1 MKRFWWGMLELAR
14 LARRGQAKACPTL
27 WVVLLCA
34 MPAVAAVTGTV
45 INRTTGQ
52 PQAGITVSLL
62 RMGQAGPEPA
72 GDVKADA
79 QGKFSLDQPVQGPT
93 LLRATIDGVTYNKV
107 LAPGQPTEGITLDIY
122 NASKLPG
129 DAKVSKHMFLFQPQG
144 QEMVVNEAYII
155 VNGGK
160 AAWNDPAGGTIHFY
174 LPQGASK
181 VEVNATP
188 PAGMPL
194 KAPPQKTDQSD
205 VYKINFAIRPGETR
219 LDMSY
224 SVPYTEGATYTGK
237 IVSGDENTYL
247 IVPNGITIKGD
258 HLSDLGPEPRTQA
271 HIFGLQGTDYSVQ
284 FAGTLA
290 PANET
295 AAADAD
301 SASGQPQVQQIMPR
315 IYGKLNL
322 ILPLAL
328 GILALGFVL
337 LYRAPAKETHERG
350 RG

>member
-1 MKRFWWGMLELAR
+1 VR
-14 LARRGQAKACPTL
+14 QANGEGNKIMNKL
-27 WVVLLCA
+27 WAVLLCA
-34 MPAVAAVTGTV
+34 IPAAAAVSGTV
-45 INRTTGQ
+45 VNRTTGQ

-129 DAKVSKHMFLFQPQG
+129 NAKVSKHMLLFQPQG
-144 QEMVVNEAYII
+144 KEMVVNEAYI
-155 VNGGK
+155 VTNDGST
-160 AAWNDPAGGTIHFY
+160 AWNDSDAGTIHFY
-174 LPQGASK
+174 VPNGASK

-194 KAPPQKTDQSD
+194 KTAAQKTKQAD

-219 LDMSY
+219 IDMSY
-224 SVPYTEGATYTGK
+224 SVAYTEGVLYTGK

-247 IVPNGITIKGD
+247 IVPNGVTIKGD

-271 HIFGLQGTDYSVQ
+271 HIFGLQGADYAVT
-284 FAGTLA
+284 FTGTVA
-290 PANET
+290 PAPD
-295 AAADAD
+295 APADAD
-301 SASGQPQVQQIMPR
+301 SNAGQPQVTQIMPR
-315 IYGKLNL
+315 LYTKLNL

-337 LYRAPAKETHERG
+337 LYRAPVKEMNERG

>member
-1 MKRFWWGMLELAR
+1 MKKFWVL
-14 LARRGQAKACPTL
+14 
-27 WVVLLCA
+27 LLCA
-34 MPAVAAVTGTV
+34 VPAVAAVTGTV

-52 PQAGITVSLL
+52 PQAGITVSLM

-79 QGKFSLDQPVQGPT
+79 QGKFSLDQPVEGPT

-155 VNGGK
+155 VNDGK

-174 LPQGASK
+174 IPKGATK

-194 KAPPQKTDQSD
+194 KAPAQKTDQPD

-224 SVPYTEGATYTGK
+224 SVPYTEGAPYTGK

-295 AAADAD
+295 AAADSDA
-301 SASGQPQVQQIMPR
+301 AAGQPQVVQIMPR

-337 LYRAPAKETHERG
+337 LYRAPVKETNERG
-350 RG
+350 RN

>member
-1 MKRFWWGMLELAR
+1 MKSV
-14 LARRGQAKACPTL
+14 

-34 MPAVAAVTGTV
+34 LPAAAAVSGTV

-79 QGKFSLDQPVQGPT
+79 QGKFSMDQPVQGPT
-93 LLRATIDGVTYNKV
+93 LLRVTIDGVTYNKM
-107 LAPGQPTEGITLDIY
+107 LAPGQPSEGITLDIY

-129 DAKVSKHMFLFQPQG
+129 DAKVSKHMLLFQPQG

-155 VNGGK
+155 ANDGK
-160 AAWNDPAGGTIHFY
+160 TAWSDPTGGTIHFY
-174 LPQGASK
+174 LPAGAGK

-194 KAPPQKTDQSD
+194 KTAPQKTNQRDI
-205 VYKINFAIRPGETR
+205 YKIDFAIRPGETR
-219 LDMSY
+219 IDMSY
-224 SVPYTEGATYTGK
+224 SVPYMEGAAYTGK

-247 IVPNGITIKGD
+247 IVPNGVTMKGD

-284 FAGTLA
+284 FAGTVA
-290 PANET
+290 PAT
-295 AAADAD
+295 DAASADAD
-301 SASGQPQVQQIMPR
+301 STAGQPQVQQIMPR
-315 IYGKLNL
+315 LYGKVNL

-337 LYRAPAKETHERG
+337 LYRAPAKETNERG

>member
-1 MKRFWWGMLELAR
+1 
-14 LARRGQAKACPTL
+14 
-27 WVVLLCA
+27 
-34 MPAVAAVTGTV
+34 MPALAAVSGTV

-52 PQAGITVSLL
+52 PQAGITISLM

-79 QGKFSLDQPVQGPT
+79 QGKFSLNQPVQGPT

-129 DAKVSKHMFLFQPQG
+129 NAKVSKHMLLFQPQG

-155 VNGGK
+155 ANEGTT
-160 AAWNDPAGGTIHFY
+160 AWNDPAGGTIHFY
-174 LPQGASK
+174 VPPAASK

-194 KAPPQKTDQSD
+194 KSPAQKTDQAD
-205 VYKINFAIRPGETR
+205 IYKINFAIRPGETR

-224 SVPYTEGATYTGK
+224 TVPYKEGTPYTGK

-284 FAGTLA
+284 FSGTLA
-290 PANET
+290 PANEN
-295 AAADAD
+295 AAADSD
-301 SASGQPQVQQIMPR
+301 STAGQPQIQQIMPR
-315 IYGKLNL
+315 LYTKLNL

-337 LYRAPAKETHERG
+337 LYRAPVKRANERG

>member
-1 MKRFWWGMLELAR
+1 MKKFWA
-14 LARRGQAKACPTL
+14 
-27 WVVLLCA
+27 VLLCA

-45 INRTTGQ
+45 VNRTTGQ

-129 DAKVSKHMFLFQPQG
+129 DAKVSKHMLLFQPQG
-144 QEMVVNEAYII
+144 QEMVVNEAYI
-155 VNGGK
+155 VANDGK
-160 AAWNDPAGGTIHFY
+160 TAWNDPAGGTIHFY
-174 LPQGASK
+174 LPAAASK
-181 VEVNATP
+181 TEINATP

-194 KAPPQKTDQSD
+194 KAQAEKTNQANI
-205 VYKINFAIRPGETR
+205 YKINFAIRPGETR
-219 LDMSY
+219 VDMSY
-224 SVPYTEGATYTGK
+224 TVPYKEGAPYTGK

-247 IVPNGITIKGD
+247 IVPEGITMKGD

-284 FAGTLA
+284 FAGAVA

-295 AAADAD
+295 AAADSD
-301 SASGQPQVQQIMPR
+301 STAGQPQVVQIMPR
-315 IYGKLNL
+315 LYSKLNL

-337 LYRAPAKETHERG
+337 LYRAPAKETNERG

>member
-1 MKRFWWGMLELAR
+1 MKKF
-14 LARRGQAKACPTL
+14 
-27 WVVLLCA
+27 WVVILCA
-34 MPAVAAVTGTV
+34 MPAVAGVTGTV

-52 PQAGITVSLL
+52 PEAGITVSLL

-129 DAKVSKHMFLFQPQG
+129 DAKVSKHMLLFQPQG

-155 VNGGK
+155 ANDGK
-160 AAWNDPAGGTIHFY
+160 TAWNDPAGGTIHFY
-174 LPQGASK
+174 IPKGATK
-181 VEVNATP
+181 VDVNATP

-194 KAPPQKTDQSD
+194 KSPAQKTDKPD

-219 LDMSY
+219 VDMSY
-224 SVPYTEGATYTGK
+224 TVPYTEGAPYAGK

-247 IVPNGITIKGD
+247 IAPNGITMKGD
-258 HLSDLGPEPRTQA
+258 HLTDLGPEPRTQA
-271 HIFGLQGTDYSVQ
+271 HIFGLQGTDYSVE
-284 FAGTLA
+284 FAGTVA
-290 PANET
+290 PATDN
-295 AAADAD
+295 ASAD
-301 SASGQPQVQQIMPR
+301 SDATSGQPQIQQIMPR
-315 IYGKLNL
+315 LYSKINV

-337 LYRAPAKETHERG
+337 LYRAPVKETNERG

>member
-1 MKRFWWGMLELAR
+1 MRQANGEGGEVMKKIG
-14 LARRGQAKACPTL
+14 
-27 WVVLLCA
+27 VILLTA
-34 MPAVAAVTGTV
+34 MPALAAVTGTV

-62 RMGQAGPEPA
+62 RMGAAGPEPA

-79 QGKFSLDQPVQGPT
+79 QGKFSIDQPVQGPT

-107 LAPGQPTEGITLDIY
+107 LAPGQPSEGVTLDIY

-129 DAKVSKHMFLFQPQG
+129 NAKVSKHMLLFQPQG

-155 VNGGK
+155 TNDGTTS
-160 AAWNDPAGGTIHFY
+160 WNDSADGTIHFY
-174 LPQGASK
+174 LPDKASK

-194 KAPPQKTDQSD
+194 KAPPQKTKQADI
-205 VYKINFAIRPGETR
+205 YKLDFAIRPGETR
-219 LDMSY
+219 VDMSY
-224 SVPYTEGATYTGK
+224 SVPYTEGILYTGK
-237 IVSGDENTYL
+237 IASGDENTYL
-247 IVPNGITIKGD
+247 IVPNGVTMKGD
-258 HLSDLGPEPRTQA
+258 HLSDLGAEPRTQA
-271 HIFGLQGTDYSVQ
+271 HIFGLQGTNYSVS
-284 FAGTLA
+284 FTGTVTPTDQNA
-290 PANET
+290 PADS
-295 AAADAD
+295 DAN
-301 SASGQPQVQQIMPR
+301 SGQPPVQQIMPR
-315 IYGKLNL
+315 LYTKLNL

-337 LYRAPAKETHERG
+337 LYRASPREANERG

>member
-1 MKRFWWGMLELAR
+1 MKTFCAL
-14 LARRGQAKACPTL
+14 
-27 WVVLLCA
+27 LLCA
-34 MPAVAAVTGTV
+34 MPALAAVSGTV

-52 PQAGITVSLL
+52 PQAGITVSLM
-62 RMGQAGPEPA
+62 RMGSAGPEPA
-72 GDVKADA
+72 GDAKADA
-79 QGKFSLDQPVQGPT
+79 QGKFSLDGQVSSAGPT

-107 LAPGQPTEGITLDIY
+107 LPPGQPTEGITLDIY

-129 DAKVSKHMFLFQPQG
+129 NAKVSKHMFLFQPQG

-155 VNGGK
+155 ANDGTT
-160 AAWNDPAGGTIHFY
+160 AWNDPAGGTIHFY
-174 LPQGASK
+174 VPPKASK

-194 KAPPQKTDQSD
+194 KAPAEKTGQPDI
-205 VYKINFAIRPGETR
+205 YKINFAMRPGETR
-219 LDMSY
+219 VDMSY
-224 SVPYTEGATYTGK
+224 TVPYTEGVLYTGK

-258 HLSDLGPEPRTQA
+258 NLTDLGPEPRTQA

-284 FAGTLA
+284 FTGKVA
-290 PANET
+290 PADENASAESDST
-295 AAADAD
+295 A
-301 SASGQPQVQQIMPR
+301 GQPQIQQIMPR
-315 IYGKLNL
+315 LYSKLNL

-337 LYRAPAKETHERG
+337 LYRAPVKETNERG

>member
-1 MKRFWWGMLELAR
+1 MK
-14 LARRGQAKACPTL
+14 K
-27 WVVLLCA
+27 LLVALFCA
-34 MPAVAAVTGTV
+34 MPALAAVTGTV

-52 PQAGITVSLL
+52 PQAGITISLL

-72 GDVKADA
+72 GGVKADA

-129 DAKVSKHMFLFQPQG
+129 NAKVSKHMLLFQPQG

-155 VNGGK
+155 ANEGTT
-160 AAWNDPAGGTIHFY
+160 AWNDPAAGTVHFY
-174 LPQGASK
+174 VPPKASK

-194 KAPPQKTDQSD
+194 KTPPQKTDQAD
-205 VYKINFAIRPGETR
+205 VYKLNFAIRPGETR

-224 SVPYTEGATYTGK
+224 TVPYKEGAPYTGK

-284 FAGTLA
+284 FSGTLA

-295 AAADAD
+295 AAADSD
-301 SASGQPQVQQIMPR
+301 STAGQPQIQQIMPR
-315 IYGKLNL
+315 LYTKLNL

-337 LYRAPAKETHERG
+337 LYRAPVKGANERG

>member
-1 MKRFWWGMLELAR
+1 MKILCG
-14 LARRGQAKACPTL
+14 
-27 WVVLLCA
+27 VLVGAL
-34 MPAVAAVTGTV
+34 PALAAVTGTV
-45 INRTTGQ
+45 VNRTTGQ
-52 PQAGITVSLL
+52 PQGGITVSLL
-62 RMGQAGPEPA
+62 RMGAAGPEPA

-79 QGKFSLDQPVQGPT
+79 QGKFSIDQPVQGPT

-107 LAPGQPTEGITLDIY
+107 LAPGQPTDGVTLDIY

-129 DAKVSKHMFLFQPQG
+129 NAKVSKHMLLFQPQG

-155 VNGGK
+155 TNDGTT
-160 AAWNDPAGGTIHFY
+160 AWNDPPAGTVHFF
-174 LPQGASK
+174 LPEKASK

-194 KAPPQKTDQSD
+194 KTPPEKTKQADI
-205 VYKINFAIRPGETR
+205 YKLNFAIRPGETR

-224 SVPYTEGATYTGK
+224 TVPYAEGMPYTGK

-247 IVPNGITIKGD
+247 IVPNGITIKGNN
-258 HLSDLGPEPRTQA
+258 LSDLGPEPRTQA
-271 HIFGLQGTDYSVQ
+271 HIFGLQGTEYSVQ
-284 FAGTLA
+284 FAGTVAADQNA
-290 PANET
+290 PADS
-295 AAADAD
+295 DA
-301 SASGQPQVQQIMPR
+301 ASGQPQIQQIMPR
-315 IYGKLNL
+315 LYTKLNL

-337 LYRAPAKETHERG
+337 LYRAPVKETNERG